1 MRRYCAAAAL
11 LLVATRACP
20 DVSFTARN
28 IAVVGS
34 GESVLAI
41 DVDDDGDID
50 VLAASKNDDTV
61 NWYENDGSQSFTE
74 RIITTLADEVRSTY
88 AIDVDGD
95 GDVDALSASLADDTV
110 AWYEN
115 DGSQSF
121 TERVITNSADGAR
134 SVFAID
140 VDGDGEAVLHLPARR
155 RLDLRRV
162 RDARAER
169 RGPVISSS
177 FVVFKKL

>member
-1 MRRYCAAAAL
+1 MGGSSPSMRRYCAAAAL

-61 NWYENDGSQSFTE
+61 NWYAG
-74 RIITTLADEVRSTY
+74 I
-88 AIDVDGD
+88 
-95 GDVDALSASLADDTV
+95 
-110 AWYEN
+110 
-115 DGSQSF
+115 
-121 TERVITNSADGAR
+121 
-134 SVFAID
+134 
-140 VDGDGEAVLHLPARR
+140 
-155 RLDLRRV
+155 
-162 RDARAER
+162 
-169 RGPVISSS
+169 
-177 FVVFKKL
+177 